1 VKRYVLIL
9 MLLAL
14 VLSACTIRFDV
25 GVVVNEDETGTFS
38 LFMGL
43 DEELQQLANEGGAE
57 GLDLTEGLE
66 DVPEGWTVEEVSE
79 DGFDGV
85 RASTDFDS
93 FEDLEKRLGE
103 LNESTDTGIGTD
115 FLSDFGLT
123 HEGDEFR
130 FEVDVSGLDQEL
142 TDAMGEG
149 GGGDDLFSGM
159 DPATF
164 LEDLFEIR
172 FKLTLP
178 GEIGDNN
185 ADVVEGNT
193 LIWNVGLSDE
203 GGTYEAVSSTGGSN
217 SALLY
222 AGIGVAAL
230 VVAGV
235 GVTAM
240 RRRKEAAAVEA
251 VTSSPISTEA
261 PPFDPID

>member
-1 VKRYVLIL
+1 
-9 MLLAL
+9 
-14 VLSACTIRFDV
+14 
-25 GVVVNEDETGTFS
+25 
-38 LFMGL
+38 
-43 DEELQQLANEGGAE
+43 
-57 GLDLTEGLE
+57 
-66 DVPEGWTVEEVSE
+66 
-79 DGFDGV
+79 
-85 RASTDFDS
+85 
-93 FEDLEKRLGE
+93 
-103 LNESTDTGIGTD
+103 
-115 FLSDFGLT
+115 
-123 HEGDEFR
+123 
-130 FEVDVSGLDQEL
+130 
-142 TDAMGEG
+142 
-149 GGGDDLFSGM
+149 M

-230 VVAGV
+230 VVVGV

-240 RRRKEAAAVEA
+240 RRRKETAAVEA
-251 VTSSPISTEA
+251 VTSAPISTEA